1 MQTTTAFS
9 PNNSQ
14 GESSMVLTRLFFVL
28 STAVLLFGCASQSKT
43 ADQLRDNVKRN
54 VTFSSREVFEVK
66 KPYRQVSDTLR
77 KKWLECL
84 DSTATGSIHRGGN
97 TFGTQTNIYKPKSAV
112 TGQRTELTLQHKA
125 TGTGITQ
132 LGGPPPEGFFIIVTD
147 VYPADKNTSRVD
159 VQKHMPGY
167 AGVIKAIRNWA
178 EGTSMA
184 CPDLAQ

>member
-1 MQTTTAFS
+1 
-9 PNNSQ
+9 
-14 GESSMVLTRLFFVL
+14 MVLQRLFFVL
-28 STAVLLFGCASQSKT
+28 SPAVLRFCCASQSKP

-54 VTFSSREVFEVK
+54 VTFSIRKLFGVK
-66 KPYRQVSDTLR
+66 NPYRRVSDTLR

-97 TFGTQTNIYKPKSAV
+97 TLGTLTNIYKPKVAV
-112 TGQRTELTLQHKA
+112 TDRRTELTLQHKQ
-125 TGTGITQ
+125 TGAGVTQ

-167 AGVIKAIRNWA
+167 AGVMKAIRNWA

-184 CPDLAQ
+184 CPDPAQ

>member
-1 MQTTTAFS
+1 
-9 PNNSQ
+9 
-14 GESSMVLTRLFFVL
+14 MVLIRAFLVL

-43 ADQLRDNVKRN
+43 ADQLRENVQRN
-54 VTFSSREVFEVK
+54 ATFSSREVFEVK

-84 DSTATGSIHRGGN
+84 DSTTTGSFHRGGN
-97 TFGTQTNIYKPKSAV
+97 TFGTQTNIYKPKVAV
-112 TGQRTELTLQHKA
+112 TDRRTELTLQHKV
-125 TGTGITQ
+125 TGTGVTQ

-147 VYPADKNTSRVD
+147 VYPIDKNTSRVD

-178 EGTSMA
+178 EGTSKG